1 MTELIITGIMSHLI
15 ADGLRIKNKQ
25 IIEDQDERGTK
36 DMAIGNSLTQKPNKM
51 GMTAYLNQD
60 AVKAQIT
67 SIIGGKRGTSFITS
81 IVAAVQATP
90 ELQECTNS
98 SILSAALLGES
109 LNLSPS
115 KALSQ
120 YWIIPYQNKK
130 KGVKEAQFQLGA
142 NGYKQLAM
150 RTGQYKDIDFIVI
163 HEGEYK
169 GRDKFTGKQMFE
181 FIQDDDERE
190 ALPVAGYLAYFELNN
205 GFRKSVY
212 WTKSKMEKHADQY
225 SQAFNLEAYKKLQA
239 GQIPQAD
246 MWKYSSYWY
255 SNFDG
260 MAEKTLIK
268 HLLSK
273 YGILSTELIQ
283 ATEAD
288 GAIINDD
295 GSKNYVEIE
304 NAEVTDVP
312 ETKPVQEPAPA
323 AAPAEDPAAALFG
336 GK

>member
-1 MTELIITGIMSHLI
+1 
-15 ADGLRIKNKQ
+15 
-25 IIEDQDERGTK
+25 
-36 DMAIGNSLTQKPNKM
+36 MAVNNSLVNNKPQKM

-67 SIIGGKRGTSFITS
+67 SIIGSKRGTSFITS

-120 YWIIPYQNKK
+120 YWIIPYNNKK

-239 GQIPQAD
+239 GQIPQSD

-283 ATEAD
+283 AVDAD
-288 GAIINDD
+288 MTVINED
-295 GSKNYVEIE
+295 GSKNYVDVET
-304 NAEVTDVP
+304 VDVP
-312 ETKPVQEPAPA
+312 TPEPAKEASEPA
-323 AAPAEDPAAALFG
+323 AAPANDPAAALFG